1 MFNFIRVV
9 ILEEVLVLIKS
20 CFFFL
25 LVVGDVLIKYL
36 FKIFFVFLLVLSC
49 KMDIFEEV

>member
-9 ILEEVLVLIKS
+9 ILEE
-20 CFFFL
+20 
-25 LVVGDVLIKYL
+25 VVGDVLIKYL